1 MGTVAVPFCLL
12 ICLRACAGVHWLYA
26 PCKYGA
32 ADMETGRVKT
42 RPLTRRSLTP
52 VTQVDQTQ
60 LHMKIEDD
68 VGGSARVSRMETT
81 ACVLLGASSRLN
93 CVALY
98 SETRVYH
105 GDIASSLN
113 CCIFDVVYS
122 GDDVNNVILR
132 TAHCNTASRREIVI
146 C

>member
-1 MGTVAVPFCLL
+1 
-12 ICLRACAGVHWLYA
+12 
-26 PCKYGA
+26 
-32 ADMETGRVKT
+32 METGRVKT

-68 VGGSARVSRMETT
+68 VGGSKRPNEMETKAIFCLCPAGNVITT
-81 ACVLLGASSRLN
+81 ALC
-93 CVALY
+93 CMY

-122 GDDVNNVILR
+122 GDDVNNVLLR

>member
-1 MGTVAVPFCLL
+1 
-12 ICLRACAGVHWLYA
+12 
-26 PCKYGA
+26 
-32 ADMETGRVKT
+32 
-42 RPLTRRSLTP
+42 LTP

-122 GDDVNNVILR
+122 GDDVNNVLLR